1 MVSGGEVAFDSQQRP
16 AASGSKVPTY
26 QQTPLKSAPGM

>member
-26 QQTPLKSAPGM
+26 